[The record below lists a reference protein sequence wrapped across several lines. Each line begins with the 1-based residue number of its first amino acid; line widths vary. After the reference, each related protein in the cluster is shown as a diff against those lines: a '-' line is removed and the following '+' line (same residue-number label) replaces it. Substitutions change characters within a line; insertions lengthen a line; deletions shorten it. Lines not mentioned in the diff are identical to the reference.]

1 MTDETPTPETKKPRN
16 TKADIVDAEI
26 VEDTPVVDETPVVV
40 EKAQVET
47 VPMTDAE
54 VSPTQPAERVVY
66 VTTPAPPAK
75 KGNRG
80 IGSVIAIV
88 SALVFTALLAVITA
102 IVGVASGAPFGFGF
116 LGQASFYIPVLFFV
130 VGFVLLV
137 LILNRAAWWGY
148 IIGSILIAVFVYFG
162 TIGLGLL
169 GTGVISNTPAE
180 ASARFAAELR
190 NPFIIVSALLAR
202 EVSLWTGAAIA
213 RRGRSVRTRNAEARA
228 KFESELAEKKAEH
241 ANAGVSTAV

>member
-1 MTDETPTPETKKPRN
+1 MTDETPTPQTKKPRS
-16 TKADIVDAEI
+16 TKADDIVDAEV
-26 VEDTPVVDETPVVV
+26 VEDTPVVVENTPVVV
-40 EKAQVET
+40 EDAAVEPAA
-47 VPMTDAE
+47 VDAA
-54 VSPTQPAERVVY
+54 PAQPAERVVY

-88 SALVFTALLAVITA
+88 SAVVFTAVLALITA

-169 GTGVISNTPAE
+169 GTGIIANTPDE
-180 ASARFAAELR
+180 AAARFAAELR
-190 NPFIIVSALLAR
+190 NPFVIVAGLLAR

-213 RRGRSVRTRNAEARA
+213 RRGRSVRARNAEAHA

-241 ANAGVSTAV
+241 ANAGASTAV